1 MNPDLLPANFSLIFM
16 AAAGAALLANIIAL
30 STGHLLRAIDA
41 AAAAGLVYL
50 LGAGAFGW
58 SFLPREALFALYAA
72 IFAVLA
78 ATAILRKA
86 RADDAGEPLGPAL
99 IQQAAMA
106 YLFIAPDHWKPQ
118 LSALLAIYF
127 LINAIGWLRG
137 SEPAEETKRADPR
150 PPLFPPKRVRGVREF
165 AGVALAAAFVFVFAM
180 GTRPPVAPPPA
191 PVAEETP
198 AAPEE
203 TTASEEAEAPAPA
216 KEETPA
222 YVAKAGETLKSIAR
236 KLYGKPDRWR
246 VLAELNPGLRPTAK
260 LKAGQAIKLPPP
272 QKSEP

>member
-16 AAAGAALLANIIAL
+16 AAAGAALLANIIAM
-30 STGHLLRAIDA
+30 STGQLLRAIDA
-41 AAAAGLVYL
+41 AAATGLLYL
-50 LGAGAFGW
+50 LGESAFGW

-78 ATAILRKA
+78 AMAILRKA
-86 RADDAGEPLGPAL
+86 RADDASEPLGSAL

-106 YLFIAPDHWKPQ
+106 YLFISTAHWKPQ
-118 LSALLAIYF
+118 LSALLAIFF

-137 SEPAEETKRADPR
+137 SEPAEETKRVDPR
-150 PPLFPPKRVRGVREF
+150 PPLFPPKRVHGVREF
-165 AGVALAAAFVFVFAM
+165 AGAALAAAFVFVFAM
-180 GTRPPVAPPPA
+180 GTGRPPVAPPPA

-198 AAPEE
+198 APE
-203 TTASEEAEAPAPA
+203 TTASEEAEAAEPA
-216 KEETPA
+216 KEEAPA

-236 KLYGKPDRWR
+236 KLYGKSEQWR
-246 VLAELNPGLRPTAK
+246 RLAELNPGLKPTAK
-260 LKAGQAIKLPPP
+260 LKAGQAIKLPS